1 MNIVYD
7 DSSLDGTDLT
17 LKKDG
22 SKPLNANFNDI
33 EKIVGEDLKKISDIF
48 NSYATRKTIATGF
61 FNIALLGIIS
71 LLCIY
76 NFIIFIL

>member
-7 DSSLDGTDLT
+7 DSSLDRADLT

-22 SKPLNANFNDI
+22 SKPLNANFSDI

-61 FNIALLGIIS
+61 FNIALLGII
-71 LLCIY
+71 C
-76 NFIIFIL
+76 